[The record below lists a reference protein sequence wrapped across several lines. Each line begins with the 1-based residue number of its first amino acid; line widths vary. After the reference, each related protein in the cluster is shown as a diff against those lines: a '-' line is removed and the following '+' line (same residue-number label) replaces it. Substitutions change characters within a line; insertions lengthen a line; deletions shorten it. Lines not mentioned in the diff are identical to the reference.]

1 MNRPFHMCR
10 PFRPRFCFSFV
21 TTRSRAW
28 LFTAGASRLISLPI
42 RSKHKAADHFQTSLE
57 EAAVRRPGRKAGIEN
72 NDGRER

>member
-1 MNRPFHMCR
+1 
-10 PFRPRFCFSFV
+10 V
-21 TTRSRAW
+21 
-28 LFTAGASRLISLPI
+28 SLPI